1 MLSAWRFSLL
11 VTGVLAALVSSVL
24 ALLLP
29 DAMALLVLD
38 SRELLV
44 LDSRE
49 LLELD
54 SLVMLRDSLVWL
66 PLVLDAAKDWKIDVT
81 MVGISSEVRF
91 LAVSSCVWWCC
102 RFARV
107 GGSLCSRP
115 FVDLFLL
122 ADDFAVVL
130 FLEDLRGMAIWQLQF
145 E

>member
-1 MLSAWRFSLL
+1 MLSTWRFSLL
-11 VTGVLAALVSSVL
+11 VTGVLAALVSLVL

-38 SRELLV
+38 SRELLG
-44 LDSRE
+44 
-49 LLELD
+49 LD
-54 SLVMLRDSLVWL
+54 SLVMLRDSLVRL
-66 PLVLDAAKDWKIDVT
+66 PLVLDAAKDWRIDVT

-122 ADDFAVVL
+122 ADDFAVML
-130 FLEDLRGMAIWQLQF
+130 FLEDLRGMAIWQLQL

>member
-38 SRELLV
+38 SRELLG
-44 LDSRE
+44 
-49 LLELD
+49 LD
-54 SLVMLRDSLVWL
+54 SLVMLLDSLVRL

-91 LAVSSCVWWCC
+91 LAVSSCVWWRC

-107 GGSLCSRP
+107 GGSLCSRS
-115 FVDLFLL
+115 FNLSE
-122 ADDFAVVL
+122 A
-130 FLEDLRGMAIWQLQF
+130 RGEL
-145 E
+145 